1 MMSREPN
8 VSLTITLL
16 MPYLDNILDTL
27 DILNTLENTPGL
39 APSGPSGGGWGP
51 TGGAEEGGMPG
62 G

>member
-1 MMSREPN
+1 MMGRDST
-8 VSLTITLL
+8 VSLTRTLPS
-16 MPYLDNILDTL
+16 PYLDNILDTL
-27 DILNTLENTPGL
+27 DILNTFENTPGL